1 MNIFMTG
8 GTGYIGRHL
17 IAELASQH
25 KIYALVRQKNRLL
38 TIINQ
43 LAPDQQNNIVP
54 IIGDLTQPRLGLSDD
69 SYK

>member
-25 KIYALVRQKNRLL
+25 QIYALVRQKIVFLPSSINWHPINRTTLFLL
-38 TIINQ
+38 SVI
-43 LAPDQQNNIVP
+43 
-54 IIGDLTQPRLGLSDD
+54 
-69 SYK
+69 